1 MPPARHRETQSV
13 VAIQINQKD
22 YTVTGLL
29 RPVVLA
35 KTPLHWIATSLRSS
49 PTTTGL
55 PRHLRGSQARNAAGV
70 FPRNIGSESALF
82 LNEGASPDRTT

>member
-29 RPVVLA
+29 RPIVLA

-49 PTTTGL
+49 PTTTGC
-55 PRHLRGSQARNAAGV
+55 HATYVARKPAMPQGYSHE
-70 FPRNIGSESALF
+70 I
-82 LNEGASPDRTT
+82 